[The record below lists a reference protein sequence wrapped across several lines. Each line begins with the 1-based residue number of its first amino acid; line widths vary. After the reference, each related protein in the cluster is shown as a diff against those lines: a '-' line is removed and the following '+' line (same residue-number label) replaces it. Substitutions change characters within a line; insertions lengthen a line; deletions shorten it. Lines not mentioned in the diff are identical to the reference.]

1 MAGSMA
7 VGGQNV
13 TRQHVDIYWD
23 RMAHRT
29 SNIILGLFAH
39 GEFTLNLAI
48 FIRTTNANHD
58 DQVDM
63 EVS

>member
-1 MAGSMA
+1 M
-7 VGGQNV
+7 
-13 TRQHVDIYWD
+13 
-23 RMAHRT
+23 
-29 SNIILGLFAH
+29 ILALSAH

-48 FIRTTNANHD
+48 FIRTTNANDD